1 MNTSTSMLVLGA
13 AMLSACAQTAPS
25 WESRFGDATRQ
36 AAALRVIDPD
46 APSRSRGPMRTDG
59 KAVSGAMT
67 GYAQS
72 FGYAVKEAKQPEIS
86 IAPANAGR

>member
-1 MNTSTSMLVLGA
+1 MNTSTSMLILGTVVLG
-13 AMLSACAQTAPS
+13 ACAQTSPG
-25 WESRFGDATRQ
+25 WDSRFGDATRQ
-36 AAALRVIDPD
+36 AVSLQVIDPD

-59 KAVSGAMT
+59 KAVSGVMT

-86 IAPANAGR
+86 IAPAAAGR